1 MPVNT
6 ASAAFHIAPVVLK
19 TFAEHRKQR
28 KAREKQGK
36 EAPQDDILFDE
47 AFNIVKSFI
56 ELGTNNTIESLQA
69 FTNTRVPSLY
79 WVAVSPVTIP
89 LSICNEAA
97 DTLIEWFGPEELNTV
112 VGGERWWQVRG
123 LSGIDAEWIAERE
136 HLDDAGEKVGNGQKL
151 TREEQDILQ
160 MEKLESVI
168 FYVHG
173 GGYFWGSIN
182 THRYQIIRLAH
193 KLKGRAFAVN
203 YSMTSGKLLNTHGHV
218 LFKTCSLPVNDS
230 TIFLFYPIADNMAT
244 DLYLIRPPP
253 GSLHKA
259 VDPGKIVFAGDSA
272 GGGLCVT
279 VMTVL
284 RDLNLPMPAGAVL
297 ISPWVDLTHSFPSV
311 LQNTETDIV
320 PPHGFLAKPSVLWP
334 LDPCPKT
341 PRIVRT
347 ETNPPPRPGEAD
359 TLKPSP
365 EREEADKAGTDI
377 PGEGFA
383 VETQEEMLEKYNSMA
398 PYTLPSPQV
407 AEKSASSESS
417 SSSSEMGGRAGHNK
431 AETQVTPAGWEA
443 KPAKILMENDIEA
456 PLELRCQIQLY
467 ATTEQLT
474 HPLVSP
480 ISQGSLCNLP
490 PLYIIAGDSE
500 MLRDEIIYFAHRA
513 AHPSDYPVREA
524 VLKGARRQR
533 ENAAKFTTPTKV
545 HLQVFDGMP
554 HVLTVF
560 MFTKSARYA
569 YRSIAE
575 FVRHVT
581 QKPKEEI
588 ERSPFPAFEWKPRS
602 DTSESTEPL
611 KASKSKKRPKPKPF
625 TKTQGGPGQES
636 PDSEQIYEHN
646 EQVTQETLRKLAES
660 PEPDAHLD
668 DDDVLPSVPI
678 IRERI
683 DIHGMV
689 RPMEPREEIPAL
701 HLPPDKIGMIK
712 EAPAMRWYRGQEEWD
727 KRFHKAGKRVL
738 QKREKLKDKA
748 DKLIKHA
755 LEQGLVHEA
764 FPESLV
770 DEPTE
775 KHSRRPVNRRT
786 SIGEIQEYRRWGP
799 LDLKDERPPA
809 SAIAGRR
816 DTHESL
822 ALLRTSIYYAAPITH
837 KTVPRLK
844 ASDALR
850 ATFDPHDDPNA
861 PPKQSASEQ
870 QVDRMQIAPLNGLR
884 IWEKI
889 LGYLGRKSSTKA
901 TDGIRNTAAIIRRER
916 EDTPP
921 KAS

>member
-6 ASAAFHIAPVVLK
+6 ASAAVHIAPVVLK

-56 ELGTNNTIESLQA
+56 ELGTNNTVESLQS

-97 DTLIEWFGPEELNTV
+97 DALIEWFGPEELNTV

-136 HLDDAGEKVGNGQKL
+136 HLDDTGEKVGNGQKL

-173 GGYFWGSIN
+173 D

-203 YSMTSGKLLNTHGHV
+203 YRKAPQYPWPCPVQDV
-218 LFKTCSLPVNDS
+218 LAA
-230 TIFLFYPIADNMAT
+230 Y
-244 DLYLIRPPP
+244 LYLIRPPP
-253 GSLHKA
+253 GALHKA

-284 RDLNLPMPAGAVL
+284 RDLGLPMPAGAVL
-297 ISPWVDLTHSFPSV
+297 ISPWVDLTHSFPSI
-311 LQNTETDIV
+311 LQNTETDII

-341 PRIVRT
+341 ARIIRS
-347 ETNPPPRPGEAD
+347 ETNPPPKPGEAD

-365 EREEADKAGTDI
+365 ERVEIAKSGTDI
-377 PGEGFA
+377 PGEGLA
-383 VETQEEMLEKYNSMA
+383 VETQEEMLEKYSSTA
-398 PYTLPSPQV
+398 PYTLPSPQMTDSSM
-407 AEKSASSESS
+407 AEKNASSESS

-431 AETQVTPAGWEA
+431 AETQATPAGWEA
-443 KPAKILMENDIEA
+443 KPAKILMENDIES

-524 VLKGARRQR
+524 VLKDARRQR
-533 ENAAKFTTPTKV
+533 ENAEKFTTPTKV

-602 DTSESTEPL
+602 DTTESTEPL
-611 KASKSKKRPKPKPF
+611 KASKAKKQPRPKPF
-625 TKTQGGPGQES
+625 AKTQDGPGQES
-636 PDSEQIYEHN
+636 PDSEQIFEHN
-646 EQVTQETLRKLAES
+646 EQVTQETLRKLADS
-660 PEPDAHLD
+660 PEPDVHLQD
-668 DDDVLPSVPI
+668 DDDALPSVAI
-678 IRERI
+678 IRERV

-701 HLPPDKIGMIK
+701 QLSPDKIGMIK
-712 EAPAMRWYRGQEEWD
+712 EAPAMRWHKGQEEWD

-764 FPESLV
+764 FPESLG
-770 DEPTE
+770 DEPVE
-775 KHSRRPVNRRT
+775 KQTNRNRRT
-786 SIGEIQEYRRWGP
+786 SIGEIQEHRRWGP
-799 LDLKDERPPA
+799 LDLKDEKPPA

-861 PPKQSASEQ
+861 PPKQSVSEQ

-889 LGYLGRKSSTKA
+889 LGYLGRKSSSKA
-901 TDGIRNTAAIIRRER
+901 TNGIRNTAAIIRRER